1 MKRVA
6 GHHSKVLG
14 QGRGQASSHVD
25 VSLAKELGWGAHTLS
40 VGSVSFT
47 NPAEHVVNQIAA
59 VYVSESALLVVLV
72 SDKNDPLKNLLRA
85 YKEEKKYIIR
95 FSRIT
100 DLRIIRKDELMEED
114 SNPKNAA
121 VFKSEEEELRRT
133 RVIVYLGEQ
142 GGGGECHID
151 THDTPLFARHVSA
164 AWASWKVLSDSRINK
179 GKLLG
184 NASVK
189 LAMEYL
195 GDVSNDIRE
204 LMMTEEPLSSWQ
216 RNKFSS
222 LEKICLEF
230 AGEVSADLAL
240 KECAFKSRE
249 VIVQLLV
256 LLKTLLDAP
265 SGCEK
270 ELEVKRVYGA
280 AGQAGG
286 AGSQPP
292 SPQKSF
298 SFTFPAA
305 ATAPAAG
312 ATAVATTPTLV
323 PSTTSLRNRLADI
336 ILQRV
341 KLIRQILNALCS
353 LFLCSESVSCR
364 STVLLGPPPL
374 EYDAW
379 FQLLCKD
386 VFEHFCAKF
395 RVEESLGGGVLEKN
409 EELEF
414 CCTSVRT
421 LQCILLSDLSGVGS
435 TYYLPPQWTG
445 ASRHDHHFDLAP
457 VVVGDVFVRQPGWE
471 GLVEFMVMRIGS
483 LLDEMINA
491 DRAEKKARLFGK
503 GNDGGGGR
511 GKGAGRL
518 ALGGG
523 GDPSTSSPQSKV
535 HSAADK
541 ISTSMEHLKAV
552 FGKVSL
558 TLPPSPKASRKG
570 MRTDSGGAAASA
582 THNHSHFPLETQEIL
597 VFKLGHFLRTI
608 AWDSA
613 KIRELLQTDLLQ
625 LFVPI
630 FSLFDIVCPR
640 VAATVN
646 AAAAASSSSSN
657 FPKAASEVADKTSAA
672 GKFLGCFGGST
683 SGRGAGGGGSS
694 QMTKRERNG
703 PSIFS
708 PIMPSTSLF
717 PWLPLT
723 KYGPSLLDLG
733 ERSMALVSLARRN
746 IEDCLN
752 VLSLEHDAYFRYT
765 TRPLNAPPELELSPR
780 SPEVTTP
787 RKPPKPSAA
796 TAQQQQQ
803 QTAQLLTIATSE
815 DELEALPLVDED
827 MPLLG
832 SATRRGPRS
841 SSKLN
846 DSPRS
851 DEERDRAPLLKRG
864 FSPIRRER

>member
-1 MKRVA
+1 M
-6 GHHSKVLG
+6 
-14 QGRGQASSHVD
+14 D

-47 NPAEHVVNQIAA
+47 NPAEHVLNQVAA

-95 FSRIT
+95 FSRIA
-100 DLRIIRKDELMEED
+100 DLRIIRKDELMEEED
-114 SNPKNAA
+114 STNPANAA
-121 VFKSEEEELRRT
+121 VFKKEEEELRRT

-151 THDTPLFARHVSA
+151 THDSPLFARHVSA

-184 NASVK
+184 NASMK

-195 GDVSNDIRE
+195 ADVSNDIRE
-204 LMMTEEPLSSWQ
+204 LMAEDPISASSLQ
-216 RNKFSS
+216 HRNFTS

-230 AGEVSADLAL
+230 AGEVSADLTL
-240 KECAFKSRE
+240 KEGAFKSRE
-249 VIVQLLV
+249 IIVQLLV

-280 AGQAGG
+280 AGQGGG

-292 SPQKSF
+292 SPQKSI
-298 SFTFPAA
+298 SFTFPAPPAGGVPTGGA
-305 ATAPAAG
+305 AAA
-312 ATAVATTPTLV
+312 ATTPTLV

-374 EYDAW
+374 VYDAW

-386 VFEHFCAKF
+386 VFEHFCSKF

-409 EELEF
+409 DELEF

-421 LQCILLSDLSGVGS
+421 LQCILLSDLSGVGN

-457 VVVGDVFVRQPGWE
+457 VVVGDIFVRQPGWE
-471 GLVEFMVMRIGS
+471 SLVEFMVMRIGS

-503 GNDGGGGR
+503 GNDGGR

-518 ALGGG
+518 TLGGVG
-523 GDPSTSSPQSKV
+523 GPASSSPPSK
-535 HSAADK
+535 ATTDADK
-541 ISTSMEHLKAV
+541 ISSSMEHLKAV

-570 MRTDSGGAAASA
+570 GRVDDNSAAA

-597 VFKLGHFLRTI
+597 VFKLGYFLRTI

-646 AAAAASSSSSN
+646 ATSSSSTR
-657 FPKAASEVADKTSAA
+657 FPAAAREVVAKTSASGGGA
-672 GKFLGCFGGST
+672 ASKFLGCFGGS
-683 SGRGAGGGGSS
+683 GRGAGDSRPSEKTQKERRGASILNPIAPSS
-694 QMTKRERNG
+694 
-703 PSIFS
+703 
-708 PIMPSTSLF
+708 SLF

-752 VLSLEHDAYFRYT
+752 VLNLEHDAYFRYT
-765 TRPLNAPPELELSPR
+765 TRPLNSPPELELSPR
-780 SPEVTTP
+780 PEMTTP

-796 TAQQQQQ
+796 AQQ

-815 DELEALPLVDED
+815 DELEALPPVDED

-832 SATRRGPRS
+832 SASRRGPRS
-841 SSKLN
+841 SSSSKMAQLN

-851 DEERDRAPLLKRG
+851 DGERENAPLLKRG